1 MLKKRVV
8 SRLLQMIIVML
19 GISFM
24 AFLLTYLAPGDPITA
39 MYNAAGVTPKPEQ
52 LEAARKA
59 MGLDKPFIIQY
70 ATWLGNCLHGDFGT
84 SFSSKQKVLA
94 LLIQRLK
101 PTVQLAFFSM
111 LLMLIVSI
119 PLGIISAVGQYSWCD
134 NTIRFLNFLGISMPG
149 FWLGL
154 LLQYVFSLKLH
165 ILPVASSTLD
175 MKRMI
180 LPCVTLAVAMT
191 SKYTRQVRASVLD
204 ELSMDYVIGAR
215 ARGLSKIQILFT
227 HVLPNAMLP
236 LITLLG
242 ISFGSL
248 LGGTAVVEMIFSY
261 PGLGE
266 LGVRAVR
273 GRDYP
278 MIQGFVLW
286 VALIYMIINLLV
298 DISYSLCDP
307 RIREKR

>member
-1 MLKKRVV
+1 MARKKII
-8 SRLLQMIIVML
+8 SRLLQMIVVLL

-39 MYNAAGVTPKPEQ
+39 MYSAAGITPKPEQ
-52 LEAARKA
+52 IEAARRA

-70 ATWLGNCLHGDFGT
+70 VTWLKNCLHGDFGT
-84 SFSSKQKVLA
+84 SFLSKQTVLA
-94 LLIQRLK
+94 LLLQRLG
-101 PTVQLAFFSM
+101 PTVKLAFFSM
-111 LLMLIVSI
+111 LLMLLFSV
-119 PLGIISAVGQYSWCD
+119 PLGIVSAVGQYSWCD
-134 NTIRFLNFLGISMPG
+134 NLIRVLNFLGISMPG

-154 LLQYVFSLKLH
+154 LLQYLFSIKLKM
-165 ILPVASSTLD
+165 LPVASTTLD
-175 MKRMI
+175 FKRMI
-180 LPCVTLAVAMT
+180 LPCITLAVAMT

-215 ARGLSKIQILFT
+215 ARGLGKWKILFM